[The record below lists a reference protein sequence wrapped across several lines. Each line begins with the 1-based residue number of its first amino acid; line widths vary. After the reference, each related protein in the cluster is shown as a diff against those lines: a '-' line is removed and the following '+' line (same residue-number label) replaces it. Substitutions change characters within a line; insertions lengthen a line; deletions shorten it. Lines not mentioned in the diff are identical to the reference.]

1 MLWFGSILCFI
12 VYGLQADV
20 QTLALAVVL
29 IIVIFVTCIFQ
40 AYQEGKSDK
49 VMAELKKLSPSSCFA
64 YRNGELVSINAI
76 EVTYSPRTHISI
88 TNFV

>member
-12 VYGLQADV
+12 VYGLQNGADV

-49 VMAELKKLSPSSCFA
+49 VMAELKKLSPSNCFV
-64 YRNGELVSINAI
+64 YRNGELKVINAV
-76 EVTYSPRTHISI
+76 EVTLPYTHRIQ
-88 TNFV
+88 NKK